1 MILRGDRRVI
11 DRAEAADQST
21 PDGAAKQKLAGRR
34 PWTATV
40 FHVSQTD
47 PAK

>member
-1 MILRGDRRVI
+1 MDTGAESCAAESTEGDGKPEKRKRGG
-11 DRAEAADQST
+11 S
-21 PDGAAKQKLAGRR
+21 R

-47 PAK
+47 PIH

>member
-1 MILRGDRRVI
+1 VTTYVTPREDDKQADPEKPADLKRVA
-11 DRAEAADQST
+11 RHS
-21 PDGAAKQKLAGRR
+21 R

-47 PAK
+47 PID